1 MDRRELSPTIFETNL
16 FYLFIAL
23 ALLFIGSYF
32 QNRDIYSGLVVTE
45 YLIILLPT
53 LVYLKVRKYSLK
65 KVLRLNR
72 LSLKQILL
80 IPLITLFAYP
90 VGAFLNY
97 IMIIIISFFGSVKPS
112 PVPIPNT
119 GSEFLLGI
127 IIIAV
132 SAGICEEILFRGT
145 LLRGFEKLGPAK
157 SIILTAILFGM
168 WHMYFTSFLGTFLL
182 GLLIGYIVYRTNSL
196 YCGMFA
202 HFINNSAAVL
212 LGFAAQYILDRV
224 QTKGIDDINAQLDIN
239 SYYSELLNGPSMQ
252 LVGIIVGWGFIIL
265 FCSAVITGL
274 IIGLNKT
281 TAGKAERQE
290 GTAISS
296 KPKHLLWLLPG
307 VGLIGFI
314 YYAEALH
321 LMGVQYHTVDTILKF
336 IGLK

>member
-1 MDRRELSPTIFETNL
+1 MIPP
-16 FYLFIAL
+16 L
-23 ALLFIGSYF
+23 AF
-32 QNRDIYSGLVVTE
+32 
-45 YLIILLPT
+45 LI
-53 LVYLKVRKYSLK
+53 VKKYDLK
-65 KVLRLNR
+65 KVLRLNKASFMNYFIIFWIMVFAIPAVN
-72 LSLKQILL
+72 SLNQLYLLLLKYLFGNVRTTAVPVASDAASLLLNILV
-80 IPLITLFAYP
+80 IG
-90 VGAFLNY
+90 GA
-97 IMIIIISFFGSVKPS
+97 
-112 PVPIPNT
+112 
-119 GSEFLLGI
+119 
-127 IIIAV
+127 
-132 SAGICEEILFRGT
+132 AGICEEILFRGT

>member
-132 SAGICEEILFRGT
+132 SAGICEEVMFRGLVMKSYEGLGIKRGIIISGILF
-145 LLRGFEKLGPAK
+145 GFFHFNIQNLLGPAF
-157 SIILTAILFGM
+157 LGILFGYIVFKTDSIFAGIIA
-168 WHMYFTSFLGTFLL
+168 HTTNNALALTLAFLVSKAGVDPQASAEVIENMPHTLILIVGAVIVGVIAVGSGVIGFFLL
-182 GLLIGYIVYRTNSL
+182 KALPRSKNPIIESKLEQG
-196 YCGMFA
+196 
-202 HFINNSAAVL
+202 NN
-212 LGFAAQYILDRV
+212 QI
-224 QTKGIDDINAQLDIN
+224 KGN
-239 SYYSELLNGPSMQ
+239 
-252 LVGIIVGWGFIIL
+252 VGFIPYIPL
-265 FCSAVITGL
+265 VFIAVIFTYL
-274 IIGLNKT
+274 SYL
-281 TAGKAERQE
+281 
-290 GTAISS
+290 
-296 KPKHLLWLLPG
+296 
-307 VGLIGFI
+307 FI
-314 YYAEALH
+314 T
-321 LMGVQYHTVDTILKF
+321 M
-336 IGLK
+336 